1 MKLLGR
7 LSRLPLK
14 KAPRLQG
21 TRRLG
26 GTRPVRYQRGR
37 SRAAKR
43 SLALEK
49 LPERSLLR
57 LVPTMLLL
65 QHVKTPCC
73 TQLRRTGT
81 RRTEPFVL
89 QGLLWP

>member
-14 KAPRLQG
+14 KAPWLQG
-21 TRRLG
+21 ARPLG
-26 GTRPVRYQRGR
+26 GTRPVRNQPGR

-57 LVPTMLLL
+57 LVPTTLLL
-65 QHVKTPCC
+65 QHVKTPRC
-73 TQLRRTGT
+73 TQLWRMGT
-81 RRTEPFVL
+81 HKTEPFVL

>member
-14 KAPRLQG
+14 KAPWLQG
-21 TRRLG
+21 VRPLG
-26 GTRPVRYQRGR
+26 GTRPVRNQRGR
-37 SRAAKR
+37 SRAAER
-43 SLALEK
+43 SLTLLK

-57 LVPTMLLL
+57 PVPTTLLL
-65 QHVKTPCC
+65 QHVKTPRC
-73 TQLRRTGT
+73 TQLRRTGA
-81 RRTEPFVL
+81 RKTEHFVP

>member
-14 KAPRLQG
+14 KAPWLQG
-21 TRRLG
+21 VRPLG
-26 GTRPVRYQRGR
+26 GTRPVRNQRDR
-37 SRAAKR
+37 SRATKR
-43 SLALEK
+43 SRALEK

-57 LVPTMLLL
+57 LIPTTLLL
-65 QHVKTPCC
+65 QHVKTPRC

-81 RRTEPFVL
+81 RRTKISVA
-89 QGLLWP
+89 

>member
-14 KAPRLQG
+14 KAPWLQG
-21 TRRLG
+21 ARPLG
-26 GTRPVRYQRGR
+26 GTRPVRNQRGR
-37 SRAAKR
+37 SRAAEM
-43 SLALEK
+43 SHALDK

-57 LVPTMLLL
+57 LVPTTLLL
-65 QHVKTPCC
+65 QHVKTPRC
-73 TQLRRTGT
+73 TQLRCTGT

-89 QGLLWP
+89 